1 MNSFEKKLN
10 ERIENGSLRSLFS
23 FPELTDFYSNDYL
36 GIAKESTEKTVRLS
50 GSTGSRLIS
59 GNSKEAIDCEKF
71 IQSHFQSESCLIYNS
86 GYDANLG
93 IFSSLP
99 QKGDTILYDQY
110 IHASVRDGIRLSF
123 AKSYSFRHND
133 TEDLEKRLKNAE
145 GTVFVAIEG
154 LYSMDGDLSPVES
167 ILNLC
172 EQYNALLIVDEAH
185 SAGIYGENQKGM
197 TFDSSL
203 RKRIFIRLITFGK
216 AFGTHGATVLCSE
229 KVRTFLVNFSR
240 SFIYT
245 TALPPYQYD
254 HIKECINKSLSE
266 VKLNSLKEKIKFF
279 RAKLKDFN
287 FISDSCSP
295 IQILLLSGN
304 ERVQRAAS
312 FLQENGFAVKA
323 IMSPTVAEG
332 QERLRICIHN
342 FNSDEEIE
350 KLAELIRK
358 ITV

>member
-59 GNSKEAIDCEKF
+59 GNSKEAIDCENF
-71 IQSHFQSESCLIYNS
+71 IQSHFQSEACLVYNS

-123 AKSYSFRHND
+123 ARSYSFRHND
-133 TEDLEKRLKNAE
+133 MEDLEKRLKNAT
-145 GTVFVAIEG
+145 GTVFIAIEG
-154 LYSMDGDLSPVES
+154 LYSMDGDLAPVES
-167 ILNLC
+167 VINLC

-185 SAGIYGENQKGM
+185 SAGIYGEEQKGL
-197 TFDSSL
+197 TFAPSF
-203 RKRIFIRLITFGK
+203 RNRIFIRLITFGK
-216 AFGTHGATVLCSE
+216 AFGTHGAAVLCSE
-229 KVRTFLVNFSR
+229 NVRTFLVNFSR

-245 TALPPYQYD
+245 TALSPYQYD
-254 HIKECINKSLSE
+254 HIKECINRSLSG
-266 VKLNSLKEKIKFF
+266 VKIDLIKDKIKLF
-279 RAKLKDFN
+279 RANLKNSDL
-287 FISDSCSP
+287 ISDQYSP
-295 IQILLLSGN
+295 IQILLLPGN
-304 ERVQRAAS
+304 ENVQKAAL
-312 FLQENGFAVKA
+312 FLQENGVAVKA
-323 IMSPTVAEG
+323 IMSPTVTEG
-332 QERLRICIHN
+332 QERLRICIHS
-342 FNSDEEIE
+342 FNTNEEIE
-350 KLAELIRK
+350 KLTDLIRK
-358 ITV
+358 IT